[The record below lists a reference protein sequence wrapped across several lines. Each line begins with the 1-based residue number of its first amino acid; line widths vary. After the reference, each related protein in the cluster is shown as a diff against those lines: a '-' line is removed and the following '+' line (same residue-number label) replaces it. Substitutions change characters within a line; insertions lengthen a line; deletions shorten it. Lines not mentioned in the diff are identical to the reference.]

1 MRWYTA
7 CRLTSATLQTTRTPV
22 TYSSRTRISTCNTAR
37 ASVAR
42 WRRLY
47 AWCTKPIFCRTSSI
61 RNACKLYLAGVIVV
75 VYYFFSSANCWM
87 QPWAEWN
94 VPSRLAGKS
103 IKHAHFVW
111 FMSFS
116 CMYMSVHHLKTCQC
130 AKRTVN
136 TSRFLSS
143 VDGQPGLTAS
153 LTLTMKRVAP
163 SPLPLDFINSAKFEV
178 RQRSAFILFT
188 KHMLDLLH

>member
-1 MRWYTA
+1 
-7 CRLTSATLQTTRTPV
+7 
-22 TYSSRTRISTCNTAR
+22 
-37 ASVAR
+37 
-42 WRRLY
+42 
-47 AWCTKPIFCRTSSI
+47 
-61 RNACKLYLAGVIVV
+61 
-75 VYYFFSSANCWM
+75 M

-163 SPLPLDFINSAKFEV
+163 SPLPLDFINTEKFEV
-178 RQRSAFILFT
+178 RQRSASTLLGNISRITCTTLAT
-188 KHMLDLLH
+188 CTRESNVLNGLTAALNGADLAAPARNCAL